1 VVHYSEQLKR
11 NFIWYRHL
19 VKEADMR
26 ILIAT
31 VPAAGH
37 FNPLTGPAVR
47 LAELGHDVRW
57 YAGPEYAARVQRLG
71 LEVIPYKEATE
82 ITGDNVNA
90 LFPERRKLKGPK
102 AIEFDADVFFA
113 RPVRA
118 QFRDIR
124 EACAQFHFDA
134 LLIDGGFYAGYLIA
148 KRLDVPVYVVG
159 SIAAPSLRGKDA
171 VTPFFG
177 LRPPRTFVG
186 RMINRVA
193 RAMLVSGARK
203 GVGTFNGYLA
213 EEGLPSVAVED
224 YFDCTQQPEIAR
236 RVFNIGL
243 PELDF
248 PDAYMPANAEW
259 VGALL
264 PHRKAAA
271 AVLHPRITQQS
282 GQVIVVSQGT
292 VDNHDPRKLM
302 IPAIEAFAGGDRLLV
317 VVTGGVGTDEMRS
330 RYQRDNVLIE
340 DFVDFDLLF
349 PHTELYVTNGGLGG
363 VLLAL
368 SHGVPL
374 LVAGTR
380 EGKGDIN
387 VRLAYRGLAV
397 DLRSETP
404 SASAVARGAERVLR
418 DMDMRDR
425 VAAVKTALAAYDSVG
440 IIERELLD
448 GLQTPDPPKNRP
460 VGSTDPR

>member
-1 VVHYSEQLKR
+1 
-11 NFIWYRHL
+11 
-19 VKEADMR
+19 MR

-57 YAGPEYAARVQRLG
+57 YAGPEYAARVERLG
-71 LEVIPYKEATE
+71 LDVIPYKEATE
-82 ITGDNVNA
+82 ITADNVNA
-90 LFPERRKLKGPK
+90 LFPERQKLKGPK

-113 RPVRA
+113 RPAMA

-124 EACAQFHFDA
+124 AAREQFPFDA
-134 LLIDGGFYAGYLIA
+134 LLIDGAFYAGYLVA
-148 KRLDVPVYVVG
+148 KLLDVPVFAMG
-159 SIAAPSLRGKDA
+159 SIAAPSLRGNNA

-177 LRPPRTFVG
+177 LRPPTTFVG
-186 RMINRVA
+186 RSINRVA
-193 RAMLVSGARK
+193 RAMLVSASRK
-203 GVGTFNGYLA
+203 GVETFNTYLA
-213 EEGLPSVAVED
+213 AEGLPPVTVED
-224 YFDCTQQPEIAR
+224 YFDCTQQPDVAR
-236 RVFNIGL
+236 RVFNIGI

-248 PDAYMPANAEW
+248 PGTYIPPNTEW

-271 AVLHPRITQQS
+271 AALPPGILHRS
-282 GQVIVVSQGT
+282 GRVVVVSQGT
-292 VDNHDPRKLM
+292 VDNHDPGKLL

-317 VVTGGVGTDEMRS
+317 VVTGGVGTEELRS
-330 RYQRDNVLIE
+330 RYSHDNLIIE
-340 DFVDFDLLF
+340 DFVDFDVLF
-349 PHTELYVTNGGLGG
+349 PHTQLYVTNGGLGG

-397 DLRSETP
+397 DLRTEHP
-404 SASAVARGAERVLR
+404 SARAVARGAQRVLR
-418 DMDMRDR
+418 DKDLRNR
-425 VAAVKTALAAYDSVG
+425 IAAVKTALSAYDSVG
-440 IIERELLD
+440 IIER
-448 GLQTPDPPKNRP
+448 GLIASLHPTTHRDE
-460 VGSTDPR
+460 

>member
-1 VVHYSEQLKR
+1 
-11 NFIWYRHL
+11 
-19 VKEADMR
+19 MR

-57 YAGPEYAARVQRLG
+57 YAGPAYAARVKRLG
-71 LEVIPYKEATE
+71 LEVIPYEEATE

-90 LFPERRKLKGPK
+90 LFPERPKLRGAK

-113 RPVRA
+113 RPAHA

-124 EACAQFHFDA
+124 NARERFPFDA
-134 LLIDGGFYAGYLIA
+134 LLIDGAFYAGYLVA
-148 KRLDVPVYVVG
+148 KRLDVPVFVMG
-159 SIAAPSLRGKDA
+159 SIAAPSLRGRNA

-177 LRPPRTFVG
+177 LRPPRTFLG
-186 RMINRVA
+186 RMVNRAA
-193 RAMLVSGARK
+193 RAMLVSGSRK
-203 GVGTFNGYLA
+203 GVETFNGYLA
-213 EEGLPSVAVED
+213 EEGLPALAVED
-224 YFDCTQQPEIAR
+224 YFDCTQQPDVAR
-236 RVFNIGL
+236 RVFNVGL

-248 PDAYMPANAEW
+248 PDAYVPPNAEW

-264 PHRKAAA
+264 PHRTAAA
-271 AVLHPRITQQS
+271 APLHPRVIERS
-282 GQVIVVSQGT
+282 GRVVVVSQGT
-292 VDNHDPRKLM
+292 VDNHDPQKLM
-302 IPAIEAFAGGDRLLV
+302 IPAIEAFMGGDRLLV
-317 VVTGGVGTDEMRS
+317 VVTGGVGTDELRA
-330 RYQRDNVLIE
+330 RYQHDNLLIE

-397 DLRSETP
+397 DLRSEHP
-404 SASAVARGAERVLR
+404 SARAIARGTQRVLS
-418 DMDMRDR
+418 DSDMRVR

-440 IIERELLD
+440 IIERGLLD
-448 GLQTPDPPKNRP
+448 SLATADPL
-460 VGSTDPR
+460 TE

>member
-1 VVHYSEQLKR
+1 
-11 NFIWYRHL
+11 
-19 VKEADMR
+19 MR

-57 YAGPEYAARVQRLG
+57 YAGPAYAARVKRLG
-71 LEVIPYKEATE
+71 LEVIPYEAATE

-90 LFPERRKLKGPK
+90 LFPERPKLRGAK

-113 RPVRA
+113 RPARA

-124 EACAQFHFDA
+124 NARERFPFDA
-134 LLIDGGFYAGYLIA
+134 LLIDGAFYAGYLVA
-148 KRLDVPVYVVG
+148 KRLDVPVFVMG
-159 SIAAPSLRGKDA
+159 SIAAPSLRGRNA

-177 LRPPRTFVG
+177 LRPPRTFLG
-186 RMINRVA
+186 RMVNRAA
-193 RAMLVSGARK
+193 RAMLVSGSRK
-203 GVGTFNGYLA
+203 GVETFNGYLA
-213 EEGLPSVAVED
+213 EEGLPAMAVED
-224 YFDCTQQPEIAR
+224 YFDCTQQPDVAR
-236 RVFNIGL
+236 RVFNVGL

-248 PDAYMPANAEW
+248 PDAYVPPNSEW

-264 PHRKAAA
+264 PHRTAAA
-271 AVLHPRITQQS
+271 APLHPRVIERS
-282 GQVIVVSQGT
+282 GRVVVVSQGT
-292 VDNHDPRKLM
+292 VDNHDPQKLM
-302 IPAIEAFAGGDRLLV
+302 IPAIEAFMGGDRLLV
-317 VVTGGVGTDEMRS
+317 VVTGGVGTDELRA
-330 RYQRDNVLIE
+330 RYQHDNLLIE

-397 DLRSETP
+397 DLRSEHP
-404 SASAVARGAERVLR
+404 SARAIARGTQRVLS
-418 DMDMRDR
+418 DSDMRVR

-440 IIERELLD
+440 IIERGLLD
-448 GLQTPDPPKNRP
+448 SLETADPL
-460 VGSTDPR
+460 TE

>member
-1 VVHYSEQLKR
+1 
-11 NFIWYRHL
+11 
-19 VKEADMR
+19 MR

-57 YAGPEYAARVQRLG
+57 YAGPDYAARVRRLG
-71 LEVIPYKEATE
+71 LEVVPYHEATE
-82 ITGDNVNA
+82 ITADNVNA
-90 LFPERRKLKGPK
+90 QFPERQKLKGPK

-113 RPVRA
+113 YPARA
-118 QFRDIR
+118 QFHDIR
-124 EACAQFHFDA
+124 DARERFPFDA
-134 LLIDGGFYAGYLIA
+134 LLIDGAFYAGYLVA
-148 KRLDVPVYVVG
+148 KRLDVPVFVMG
-159 SIAAPSLRGKDA
+159 SIAAPSLRGRNA

-186 RMINRVA
+186 RIVNRVA
-193 RAMLVSGARK
+193 RAMLVAGTRRGAA
-203 GVGTFNGYLA
+203 TFNGYLA
-213 EEGLPSVAVED
+213 EEGLPPVAVED
-224 YFDCTQQPEIAR
+224 YLDCTQQPDVAR
-236 RVFNIGL
+236 RIFNIGL

-248 PDAYMPANAEW
+248 PGAYVPPNTVW

-264 PHRKAAA
+264 PHRGAASA
-271 AVLHPRITQQS
+271 PLDPRILRRS
-282 GQVIVVSQGT
+282 GHVVVVSQGT

-317 VVTGGVGTDEMRS
+317 VVTGGLGTDELRS
-330 RYQRDNVLIE
+330 RFPHDNVLIE

-349 PHTELYVTNGGLGG
+349 PHTELFVTNGGLGG

-368 SHGVPL
+368 SHGVQL

-387 VRLAYRGLAV
+387 VRLASRGLAV
-397 DLRSETP
+397 DLRSENP
-404 SASAVARGAERVLR
+404 SARAVARGARRVLA
-418 DMDMRDR
+418 DKDMRAR
-425 VAAVKTALAAYDSVG
+425 VAAMKTALEWYDSVG
-440 IIERELLD
+440 IIERGLLD
-448 GLQTPDPPKNRP
+448 GLQAVDPLGENYA
-460 VGSTDPR
+460 GISDAD

>member
-1 VVHYSEQLKR
+1 
-11 NFIWYRHL
+11 
-19 VKEADMR
+19 MR

-57 YAGPEYAARVQRLG
+57 YAGPQYAPRVEKLG
-71 LEVIPYKEATE
+71 LAVIPYQEAIEVTA
-82 ITGDNVNA
+82 DNLNT
-90 LFPERRKLKGPK
+90 LYPERPKLKGMK
-102 AIEFDADVFFA
+102 ALEFDADVFFA
-113 RPVRA
+113 RPARS
-118 QFRDIR
+118 QFHDIR
-124 EACAQFHFDA
+124 DGRERFPFDA
-134 LLIDGGFYAGYLIA
+134 LLIDGAFYAGYLVA
-148 KRLDVPVYVVG
+148 KRLDVPVFVMG
-159 SIAAPSLRGKDA
+159 SIAAPSLRGKNA
-171 VTPFFG
+171 ITPFFG

-186 RMINRVA
+186 RIVNRVA
-193 RAMLVSGARK
+193 RAMLVAGTRK
-203 GVGTFNGYLA
+203 GVETFNGFLA
-213 EEGLPSVAVED
+213 DEGLPPVTVED
-224 YFDCTQQPEIAR
+224 YFDCTLQPDVAR

-248 PDAYMPANAEW
+248 PGDYVPPNAEW

-264 PHRKAAA
+264 PHRPPATAP
-271 AVLHPRITQQS
+271 LDPRIVERS
-282 GQVIVVSQGT
+282 GRVIVVSQGT

-317 VVTGGVGTDEMRS
+317 VVTGGVGTEQLRS
-330 RYQRDNVLIE
+330 RYGSDNVLIE
-340 DFVDFDLLF
+340 HFVDFDLLF

-368 SHGVPL
+368 SHGIPL

-387 VRLAYRGLAV
+387 ARLAYRGLAV

-404 SASAVARGAERVLR
+404 SARAVARGAERVLKDT
-418 DMDMRDR
+418 DMADR
-425 VAAVKTALAAYDSVG
+425 VAAVETALSAYDSVG
-440 IIERELLD
+440 IIERGLLE
-448 GLQTPDPPKNRP
+448 GLSRAAPQRSNPA
-460 VGSTDPR
+460 GITDAD

>member
-1 VVHYSEQLKR
+1 
-11 NFIWYRHL
+11 
-19 VKEADMR
+19 MR

-47 LAELGHDVRW
+47 LAERGHDVRW
-57 YAGPEYAARVQRLG
+57 YAGLEYAKRVEDLG
-71 LEVIPYKEATE
+71 LEVVPYVDATE

-90 LFPERRKLKGPK
+90 VFPERQKLKGPK

-113 RPVRA
+113 RPVGA

-124 EACAQFHFDA
+124 AARERFPFDA
-134 LLIDGGFYAGYLIA
+134 LLIDGAFYAGYLAA
-148 KRLDVPVYVVG
+148 KRLDVPVFVIG
-159 SIAAPSLRGKDA
+159 SIAGPSLRRPDA
-171 VTPFFG
+171 LTPFFG
-177 LRPPRTFVG
+177 LRPPRSFVG
-186 RMINRVA
+186 RMVNRVT
-193 RAMLVSGARK
+193 RAMLVSGSRK
-203 GVGTFNGYLA
+203 GVETFNGFLA
-213 EEGLPSVAVED
+213 EEGLPAITVEN
-224 YFDCTQQPEIAR
+224 YFDCTQQPDVAR

-248 PDAYMPANAEW
+248 PGAYVPPNAEW

-264 PHRKAAA
+264 PHRSVSIAP
-271 AVLHPRITQQS
+271 LDPRIIQRS
-282 GQVIVVSQGT
+282 GHVVVVSQGT
-292 VDNHDPRKLM
+292 VDNHDPSKLL
-302 IPAIEAFAGGDRLLV
+302 IPAIEAFAGDDRLLV
-317 VVTGGVGTDEMRS
+317 VVTGGVGTDELRA
-330 RYQRDNVLIE
+330 RYPHDNVLIE

-349 PHTELYVTNGGLGG
+349 PHAELYVTNGGLGG

-404 SASAVARGAERVLR
+404 SPRAVARGAERVLR
-418 DMDMRDR
+418 DNEMKTRI
-425 VAAVKTALAAYDSVG
+425 AAVQTALAEYDSIG
-440 IIERELLD
+440 IIERGLLD
-448 GLQTPDPPKNRP
+448 SLRSK
-460 VGSTDPR
+460 GSV

>member
-1 VVHYSEQLKR
+1 
-11 NFIWYRHL
+11 
-19 VKEADMR
+19 MR

-57 YAGPEYAARVQRLG
+57 YAGPDYAARVERLG
-71 LEVIPYKEATE
+71 LEVVPYKEATE
-82 ITGDNVNA
+82 ITADNVNA
-90 LFPERRKLKGPK
+90 LFPERQKLNGPK

-113 RPVRA
+113 RPARA
-118 QFRDIR
+118 QFHDIR
-124 EACAQFHFDA
+124 DAHVRFPFDA
-134 LLIDGGFYAGYLIA
+134 LLIDGAFYAGYLVA
-148 KRLDVPVYVVG
+148 KRLAVPVFAIG
-159 SIAAPSLRGKDA
+159 SIAGPSLRGKNA

-186 RMINRVA
+186 HIVNRVA
-193 RAMLVSGARK
+193 RAMLVSGSRK
-203 GVGTFNGYLA
+203 GVETFNGFLA
-213 EEGLPSVAVED
+213 EEGLPPVAVED
-224 YFDCTQQPEIAR
+224 YFDCTQQPDVAQG
-236 RVFNIGL
+236 VFNIGL

-248 PDAYMPANAEW
+248 PGAYVPPNAEW

-264 PHRKAAA
+264 PHRRAAA
-271 AVLHPRITQQS
+271 ASLHPRILQRS
-282 GQVIVVSQGT
+282 GHVVVVSQGT

-317 VVTGGVGTDEMRS
+317 VVTGGVGTDKLRS
-330 RYQRDNVLIE
+330 QYRHDNVLIE

-368 SHGVPL
+368 GHGVPL

-397 DLRSETP
+397 DLRSEHP
-404 SASAVARGAERVLR
+404 SARAVVRGAERALR
-418 DMDMRDR
+418 DKDLRVR
-425 VAAVKTALAAYDSVG
+425 VAAMKTTLAAYDSVG
-440 IIERELLD
+440 IIERSLLAS
-448 GLQTPDPPKNRP
+448 LKPADPPKNRSA
-460 VGSTDPR
+460 GITDTD

>member
-1 VVHYSEQLKR
+1 
-11 NFIWYRHL
+11 
-19 VKEADMR
+19 MR

-57 YAGPEYAARVQRLG
+57 YAGPEYAARARRLG
-71 LEVIPYKEATE
+71 LEVIPYDEATE
-82 ITGDNVNA
+82 VTADNVNA
-90 LFPERRKLKGPK
+90 VFPERQYLKGPK

-113 RPVRA
+113 RPARA

-124 EACAQFHFDA
+124 AARERFPFDA
-134 LLIDGGFYAGYLIA
+134 LLIDGAFYAGYLVA
-148 KRLDVPVYVVG
+148 KRLEVPVFVMG

-177 LRPPRTFVG
+177 LRPARTFIG
-186 RMINRVA
+186 RMVNRVA
-193 RAMLVSGARK
+193 RAMLISGSRK
-203 GVGTFNGYLA
+203 GVETFNGFLA
-213 EEGLPSVAVED
+213 EEGLPPVTVAD
-224 YFDCTQQPEIAR
+224 YFDCTQQPDVAR
-236 RVFNIGL
+236 RVFNVGM

-248 PDAYMPANAEW
+248 PGVYVPPNTDW

-264 PHRKAAA
+264 PQRSAPTGA
-271 AVLHPRITQQS
+271 LDPRIVEGS
-282 GQVIVVSQGT
+282 REVIVVSQGT

-302 IPAIEAFAGGDRLLV
+302 IPALEAFAGGDRLLV
-317 VVTGGVGTDEMRS
+317 VVTGGVGTAELRS
-330 RYQRDNVLIE
+330 RFPHENVLIE

-349 PHTELYVTNGGLGG
+349 PHTGLYVTNGGLGG

-368 SHGVPL
+368 SHATPL

-387 VRLAYRGLAV
+387 ARLAYRGLAV
-397 DLRSETP
+397 DLRTEHP
-404 SASAVARGAERVLR
+404 SARAIARGARRALE
-418 DMDMRDR
+418 DDGMRDR
-425 VAAVKTALAAYDSVG
+425 LAATASALAAYDSVG
-440 IIERELLD
+440 LIERALLTSLKD
-448 GLQTPDPPKNRP
+448 DPSRPTPGGIRN
-460 VGSTDPR
+460 TD

>member
-1 VVHYSEQLKR
+1 
-11 NFIWYRHL
+11 
-19 VKEADMR
+19 MR

-47 LAELGHDVRW
+47 LAERGHDVRW
-57 YAGPEYAARVQRLG
+57 YAGPEYAARVERLG
-71 LEVIPYKEATE
+71 LEVIPYAEATE
-82 ITGDNVNA
+82 ITADNVNA
-90 LFPERRKLKGPK
+90 LFPGRQKLKGPK

-113 RPVRA
+113 RPAGA

-124 EACAQFHFDA
+124 HARERFPFDA
-134 LLIDGGFYAGYLIA
+134 LLIDGAFYAGYLAA
-148 KRLDVPVYVVG
+148 KRLDVPVFVMG
-159 SIAAPSLRGKDA
+159 SIAAPSLRGPNA
-171 VTPFFG
+171 ITPFFG
-177 LRPPRTFVG
+177 LRPPRSFVG
-186 RMINRVA
+186 RTVNRVA
-193 RAMLVSGARK
+193 RAMLVSGSRK
-203 GVGTFNGYLA
+203 GVETFNGFLA
-213 EEGLPSVAVED
+213 EEGLPPVTVED
-224 YFDCTQQPEIAR
+224 YFDCTQQPDVAR
-236 RVFNIGL
+236 RVFNVGL

-248 PDAYMPANAEW
+248 PGAYVPPNTEW

-264 PHRKAAA
+264 PHRGAS
-271 AVLHPRITQQS
+271 AVPLHPRIIQRS
-282 GQVIVVSQGT
+282 GHVVVVSQGT

-302 IPAIEAFAGGDRLLV
+302 IPAIEAFAGGERLLV
-317 VVTGGVGTDEMRS
+317 VVTGGVGTDELRA
-330 RYQRDNVLIE
+330 RYPHDNVLIE

-397 DLRSETP
+397 DLRTETP
-404 SASAVARGAERVLR
+404 SAGAVARGAERVLR
-418 DMDMRDR
+418 DNEMKARIVVVR
-425 VAAVKTALAAYDSVG
+425 TALAEYDSVG
-440 IIERELLD
+440 IIERGLLD
-448 GLQTPDPPKNRP
+448 SLRSK
-460 VGSTDPR
+460 GSV

>member
-1 VVHYSEQLKR
+1 
-11 NFIWYRHL
+11 
-19 VKEADMR
+19 MR

-57 YAGPEYAARVQRLG
+57 YAGPAYAARVKRLG
-71 LEVIPYKEATE
+71 LEVIPYEEATE

-90 LFPERRKLKGPK
+90 LFPERPKLRGAK

-113 RPVRA
+113 RPARA

-124 EACAQFHFDA
+124 NARERFPFDA
-134 LLIDGGFYAGYLIA
+134 LLIDGAFYAGYLVA
-148 KRLDVPVYVVG
+148 KRLDVPVFVMG
-159 SIAAPSLRGKDA
+159 SIAAPSLRGRNA

-177 LRPPRTFVG
+177 LRPPRTFLG
-186 RMINRVA
+186 RMVNRAA
-193 RAMLVSGARK
+193 RAMLVSGSRK
-203 GVGTFNGYLA
+203 GVETFNGYLA
-213 EEGLPSVAVED
+213 EEGLPAMAVED
-224 YFDCTQQPEIAR
+224 YFDCTQQPDVAR
-236 RVFNIGL
+236 RVFNVGL

-248 PDAYMPANAEW
+248 PDAYVPPNAEW

-264 PHRKAAA
+264 PHRTAAA
-271 AVLHPRITQQS
+271 APLHPRVIERS
-282 GQVIVVSQGT
+282 GRVVVVSQGT
-292 VDNHDPRKLM
+292 VDNHDPQKLM
-302 IPAIEAFAGGDRLLV
+302 IPAIEAFMGDDRLLV
-317 VVTGGVGTDEMRS
+317 VVTGGVGTDELRA
-330 RYQRDNVLIE
+330 RYQHDNLLIE

-397 DLRSETP
+397 DLRSEHP
-404 SASAVARGAERVLR
+404 SARAIARGTQRVLS
-418 DMDMRDR
+418 DSDMRVR

-440 IIERELLD
+440 IIERGLLD
-448 GLQTPDPPKNRP
+448 SLATADPL
-460 VGSTDPR
+460 TD